1 MKPILLTLPGAELT
15 ARRLARALGAALG
28 VVEWRHFPDGES
40 YVRVRTRLANRKVVV
55 VAELDRPDDKFL
67 PLLFLASAAH
77 HLGARTVGL
86 VCPYLPYMRQD
97 KQFMSGE
104 AVTSTCFARSI
115 SAAFDW
121 LVTVDPHLHR
131 RKSLSEI
138 YAIPS
143 VAVQATPL
151 IAAWIHDHVQRPILV
166 GPDSES
172 AQWVAAV
179 ALQADAPYTILR
191 KRRLGD
197 RSVKVSRLYFDGR
210 GKPTPI
216 VIDDIVSTGRTM
228 IETVKQIRS
237 QGGAPPM
244 CIAVHPLFVGE
255 SYREL
260 RRAGAGRI
268 VSSNTIRHRSN
279 TIDVTEPLA
288 TAIAALLH
296 GMQGRSRI
304 LDAGRTRRGQTLK
317 APHA

>member
-1 MKPILLTLPGAELT
+1 MKPILLALPGAELT
-15 ARRLARALGAALG
+15 ARRLAHALGAALG
-28 VVEWRHFPDGES
+28 IVEWRHFPDGET
-40 YVRVRTRLANRKVVV
+40 YARVRTRLANRKVVV

-67 PLLFLASAAH
+67 SLLFLASAAH
-77 HLGARTVGL
+77 DLGARAVGL

-104 AVTSTCFARSI
+104 AVTSTYFARSV
-115 SAAFDW
+115 SGAFDW
-121 LVTVDPHLHR
+121 LVTIDPHLHR

-143 VAVQATPL
+143 IAAHAAPL
-151 IAAWIHDHVQRPILV
+151 VAAWIHDHVQRPVLV

-172 AQWVAAV
+172 GQWVAAV
-179 ALQADAPYTILR
+179 AVQADAPYTVLR

-197 RSVKVSRLYFDGR
+197 RSVKVSRFNFDGR

-228 IETVKQIRS
+228 LETVKQIRA
-237 QGGAPPM
+237 QGGAPPV

-279 TIDVTEPLA
+279 AIDVTELLA
-288 TAIAALLH
+288 TAVTSQLN
-296 GMQGRSRI
+296 GVQGSARI
-304 LDAGRTRRGQTLK
+304 WEASKT
-317 APHA
+317 